1 MAESIASCDADLF
14 SEAKVARPYALFREL
29 FGCGTHNCA
38 GQGLARLEAQ
48 ALVEALVKQ
57 VDSIELAEPATLR
70 FNPIVRGYER
80 LPLRVTARCG

>member
-14 SEAKVARPYALFREL
+14 SEATVARPYALFREL

-48 ALVEALVKQ
+48 ALLEELKQ
-57 VDSIELAEPATLR
+57 VDSIELAEPTSLR